1 MKKGIMSS
9 FIILGVL
16 LSGCG
21 SQKEELYSSS
31 NPVDITVWTYYN
43 GDQLSSF
50 NTLVKKFNRTQ
61 GKENGIYVESVSCG
75 TVNDLEKNLKDSI
88 EKKVGASEIPDM
100 FSAYNDIAYTIDQMH
115 GIVDLNKY
123 FSDDELDE
131 YIEGYVQD
139 GNILNNGKLKVFP
152 VAKSTEILTINKTDF
167 DIFAKATN
175 VSSKDLSTIE
185 GLVEVSQKYYEW
197 TDSLTPRPN
206 DGKAFFGRDAMANYI
221 LAGYMQLGDE
231 IFKVKNG
238 KMKLDYNEKVAR
250 KLWDNYYIPYI
261 KGYFTASGVFR
272 TDDIKTGNI
281 IGYVGSSSSA
291 TYFPKT
297 VTNSNDETYS
307 IKMETLPCPQ
317 FKDGKNYAIQQ
328 GAGMA
333 VMKTTKT
340 KQQAAVEFLKW
351 LTDTKQNVQFSKET
365 GYLPVKKEANKV
377 EPLVDNN
384 NNMDTQKVVE
394 VSIDTVKENAMY
406 SPKAFKQGTTARAYL
421 QSMMA
426 DKATEDRQVVE
437 TNLKNGQDLDQA
449 TASFTSDEY
458 FEQWYQETKTQLQ
471 TYED

>member
-100 FSAYNDIAYTIDQMH
+100 FSAYNDIDYTIDQMH

-131 YIEGYVQD
+131 YIEEYVQD
-139 GNILNNGKLKVFP
+139 GDILNNGKLKVFP

-197 TDSLTPRPN
+197 TDSLTPKPN

-221 LAGYMQLGDE
+221 LAGSMQLGDE

-317 FKDGKNYAIQQ
+317 FKDSKNYAIQQ
-328 GAGMA
+328 GAGMS
-333 VMKTTKT
+333 VMKKTKT

-406 SPKAFKQGTTARAYL
+406 SPKAFKQGTTARFYL
-421 QSMMA
+421 QSMMS

-458 FEQWYQETKTQLQ
+458 FEHWYQETKTQLQ

>member
-1 MKKGIMSS
+1 MK
-9 FIILGVL
+9 
-16 LSGCG
+16 
-21 SQKEELYSSS
+21 
-31 NPVDITVWTYYN
+31 
-43 GDQLSSF
+43 
-50 NTLVKKFNRTQ
+50 
-61 GKENGIYVESVSCG
+61 
-75 TVNDLEKNLKDSI
+75 
-88 EKKVGASEIPDM
+88 
-100 FSAYNDIAYTIDQMH
+100 
-115 GIVDLNKY
+115 
-123 FSDDELDE
+123 
-131 YIEGYVQD
+131 
-139 GNILNNGKLKVFP
+139 
-152 VAKSTEILTINKTDF
+152 
-167 DIFAKATN
+167 
-175 VSSKDLSTIE
+175 
-185 GLVEVSQKYYEW
+185 
-197 TDSLTPRPN
+197 
-206 DGKAFFGRDAMANYI
+206 
-221 LAGYMQLGDE
+221 
-231 IFKVKNG
+231 
-238 KMKLDYNEKVAR
+238 KVAR

-317 FKDGKNYAIQQ
+317 FKDSKNYAIQQ